1 VTPLDCTSVVESD
14 GWEAWQGQRDDGA
27 VESEQRVVLRTPVVE
42 FSVTGGEHLGR
53 VYWRE
58 VERITGRLV
67 QARERQGAIELRVL
81 GRGPSL
87 LRFGPPT
94 IKATTTLVCCR
105 YPIEGG
111 LLARR
116 PAGEIIFAQVGDGP
130 PVVRS
135 AIRGFF
141 PSLASRTASRNWTG
155 ALYNQVQSRIHVV
168 VSRRYFARL
177 IAETRE

>member
-1 VTPLDCTSVVESD
+1 MKHVCASVVELD
-14 GWEAWQGQRDDGA
+14 GWESWQGQRDDGA

-42 FSVTGGEHLGR
+42 FSETGAEHLGR
-53 VYWRE
+53 MYWRE
-58 VERITGRLV
+58 VERITRRLV
-67 QARERQGAIELRVL
+67 QARDRQGSIELRPL

-94 IKATTTLVCCR
+94 IEATTTLVWCR

-116 PAGEIIFAQVGDGP
+116 PGGEIDFAQTGDGP
-130 PVVRS
+130 TVLRS

-141 PSLASRTASRNWTG
+141 PSLAARTGSPDWTG
-155 ALYNQVQSRIHVV
+155 ALYTRVQSRIHVV

-177 IAETRE
+177 IGETRA

>member
-1 VTPLDCTSVVESD
+1 
-14 GWEAWQGQRDDGA
+14 
-27 VESEQRVVLRTPVVE
+27 VVE
-42 FSVTGGEHLGR
+42 FSETGGEHLGR

-67 QARERQGAIELRVL
+67 RARERQGSIELRLLV
-81 GRGPSL
+81 RGPAL
-87 LRFGPPT
+87 LRFGPPR
-94 IKATTTLVCCR
+94 IEVTTTLVSCR

-116 PAGEIIFAQVGDGP
+116 PGGEIDFAQTGDGP
-130 PVVRS
+130 TVLRS

-141 PSLASRTASRNWTG
+141 PSLAARTGSPDWTG
-155 ALYNQVQSRIHVV
+155 ALYNRVQSRIHVV

-177 IAETRE
+177 IGETRA